1 MATGSRETCTE
12 LILTETFSDL
22 FELTIAGSLF
32 GIHGCT
38 MRQGDQSEIPFPHRV
53 APAASSRIWTEACA
67 YPSRKRQV
75 VSSSQKRAPPRF
87 PSSAADK
94 TLLWRLMFANGLS
107 HPPFRATRI
116 RSCKMLRQV
125 VSRHSPDPGLGWIR
139 DKMLADLSEPP
150 PWYANQTLH
159 YRPNS
164 L

>member
-53 APAASSRIWTEACA
+53 APAASS
-67 YPSRKRQV
+67 
-75 VSSSQKRAPPRF
+75 RF